1 MKITKD
7 TLKDLDR
14 RIAKEK
20 NLKRRIFLMA
30 TRNRYSKLLGVKE
43 PYTF

>member
-1 MKITKD
+1 MKITKE
-7 TLKDLDR
+7 TQKDLDR
-14 RIAKEK
+14 RNAKEK
-20 NLKRRIFLMA
+20 KLKRRIFLMA